1 MNLETRER
9 LDKVLIQISKKEQK
23 LYPVTFIL
31 DELSISKEYAGTIV
45 STLEG
50 NGHIEVKDQRF
61 KWPSIMITDKG
72 KEFIQR
78 TLYVDEFN
86 NADIKLHHVLF
97 TEPIYIFLESK
108 EVLDYKK
115 SYLDVQLTERQLKEY
130 PALIKQKNFFMIC
143 AVIELALLL
152 IAVF

>member
-1 MNLETRER
+1 
-9 LDKVLIQISKKEQK
+9 
-23 LYPVTFIL
+23 
-31 DELSISKEYAGTIV
+31 
-45 STLEG
+45 
-50 NGHIEVKDQRF
+50 
-61 KWPSIMITDKG
+61 MITDKG

-115 SYLDVQLTERQLKEY
+115 SYLDVQLTERQLKDY